1 MTGLESNL
9 RNILSQKET
18 KIIPENIK
26 KNVTIFGVTGTLE
39 EGDVDT
45 TNATATENDIINP
58 KTAYVNGEK
67 ITGNIML
74 NEDRYMKDDIL
85 SSIDLTNISSDISF
99 DKKFK
104 VYALNGR
111 ICYI

>member
-1 MTGLESNL
+1 MTDLESNL
-9 RNILSQKET
+9 RDILSEKES

-26 KNVTIFGVTGTLE
+26 NGVQIFDVVGTL
-39 EGDVDT
+39 GDVDT